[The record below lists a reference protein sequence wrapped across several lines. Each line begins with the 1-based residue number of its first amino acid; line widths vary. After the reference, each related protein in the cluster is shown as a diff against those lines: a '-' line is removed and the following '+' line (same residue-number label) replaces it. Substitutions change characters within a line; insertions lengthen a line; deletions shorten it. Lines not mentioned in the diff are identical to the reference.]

1 MAAIFGSASK
11 VQAQQQPSVAGLQIQ
26 SSVYGKV
33 IPLVYGTARIA
44 PNLIW
49 YGDFQAIA
57 HQSNPSG
64 GGGKGGVT
72 GGGGK
77 GGSGGSVTYTYQ
89 ASVALGLCEGPI
101 NGIGT
106 VWASKT
112 ETSLGA
118 LGLGLFAGAY
128 AQAPWGYLSTA
139 HPDQALG
146 YSGTAYVAGAAYQ
159 LDENGQLP

>member
-1 MAAIFGSASK
+1 MAAIFGGASK

-64 GGGKGGVT
+64 GGGE
-72 GGGGK
+72 GGK
-77 GGSGGSVTYTYQ
+77 GGSGGSVSYTYQ
-89 ASVALGLCEGPI
+89 ASVALGLSEGPST
-101 NGIGT
+101 GVGT

-118 LGLGLFAGAY
+118 LG
-128 AQAPWGYLSTA
+128 
-139 HPDQALG
+139 
-146 YSGTAYVAGAAYQ
+146 
-159 LDENGQLP
+159 